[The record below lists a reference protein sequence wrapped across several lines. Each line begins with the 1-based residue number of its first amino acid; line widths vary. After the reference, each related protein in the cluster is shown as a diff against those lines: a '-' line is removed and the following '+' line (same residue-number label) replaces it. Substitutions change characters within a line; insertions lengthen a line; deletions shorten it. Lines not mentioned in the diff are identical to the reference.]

1 MGEEVT
7 SGGAQIAVNSDEL
20 KTFLEGLSDSI
31 GELAPT
37 LMQIGAAILSVVALL
52 LLARWGWRALRRFL
66 G

>member
-1 MGEEVT
+1 MDGEVT
-7 SGGAQIAVNSDEL
+7 SGGAEIVIDSTEIE
-20 KTFLEGLSDSI
+20 TFLGGLGDSI
-31 GELAPT
+31 SDLAPI